1 MGLKKELRILHLDHQ
16 ATEKHWVPTC
26 LELEHIYEN
35 SKSAST
41 VTYFS
46 PTRPYLLVVP
56 FPMGQALNHT
66 SLWVQTSWG
75 YHTRLQKTY
84 PLQLTSEPAPKHCH
98 ISNSCDPALNRWSI
112 HNFWSLRMLGDSV
125 EHWVIDSVKEH
136 VSMYQQLSHKFPKLP
151 TAGIINRQGN
161 AHVPR

>member
-1 MGLKKELRILHLDHQ
+1 MLIQGQPRDYALRVPILGRVWAYGSQSDTLLPRRSH
-16 ATEKHWVPTC
+16 
-26 LELEHIYEN
+26 
-35 SKSAST
+35 
-41 VTYFS
+41 
-46 PTRPYLLVVP
+46 LLVVP